1 MNQAI
6 AGTHGVE
13 EALKGGRQGHFFFSK
28 KGPKI
33 EALIKQAKKAGV
45 PIKKLP
51 PKELDRICR
60 DNRGF
65 CFVPQDS
72 APSGKNVASMGDFLK
87 SIKQKTHP
95 LVLILDG
102 ITDPHNLGAILRSSD
117 LFHVDL
123 VVLPNRRSASENDT
137 VARTSSGASEWV
149 PVLTTANLVRA
160 MEELKEA
167 GFWIYGAQ
175 MGGSS
180 AASLDLKGP
189 VALVMGSEGSGMSR
203 LIQEKCDTL
212 ISIPMK
218 GHVDSL
224 NVSVATGIL
233 LYECRRQQA

>member
-6 AGTHGVE
+6 ARTHGVE
-13 EALKGGRQGHFFFSK
+13 EALKGGRKGHFFFSK

-33 EALIKQAKKAGV
+33 EALIKLAKQAGV
-45 PIKKLP
+45 PIKKLSP
-51 PKELDRICR
+51 R
-60 DNRGF
+60 DMDKLCKDHRGF
-65 CFVPQDS
+65 CFIPEDA
-72 APSGKNVASMGDFLK
+72 APTGKNVSSMAEFLK
-87 SIKQKTHP
+87 HNGKKNNP

-117 LFHVDL
+117 LFSVDL
-123 VVLPNRRSASENDT
+123 VVIPNRRSASENDT

-149 PVLTTANLVRA
+149 PILTTANLVRA

-175 MGGSS
+175 MGGTD
-180 AASLDLKGP
+180 APSLDLKGP

-203 LIQEKCDTL
+203 LVQEKCDNL